1 MVRNLIL
8 NILLAVPATS
18 LLWFTAWPT
27 IAMAS
32 DASQGGDR
40 TASWLSDDLPASD
53 DLSAIES
60 TPDLLIS
67 QQAPPAPQEVVTP
80 SATPTQLIP
89 TSDPAINSHYNGFV
103 VIPNGTPAEL
113 IPADSPANSDR
124 STAFPA
130 PQPAPFAP
138 SPTASPLAPSP
149 TASDRA
155 PLPEYRPTATAPVVP
170 ADTGEGSMSQVTS
183 VTQLSDVAPTDWAY
197 QALASLVER
206 YGCIAGYP
214 DGTFRG
220 NQPLSRYEFAAGLN
234 ACLDR
239 ISSLIS
245 GGGVGSADLL
255 TLERLQEEYAAEL
268 ATLRGRVDALEA
280 RTAELEANQFS
291 TTTKL
296 NGNVIFATA
305 AVLDEDSQFSNQA
318 TFGYRVR
325 MNFDSSFTGSDRLRI
340 RLQARDFRDFEG
352 DTIGFSFGGA
362 SGDNDIE
369 LDSLFYD
376 FPVTSR
382 IDARIGAN
390 GLAVDDLVSS
400 TISPLDSST
409 DGSLSAFG
417 SPPQYN
423 LAAPGNAGGGAIVQV
438 TNNLSLD
445 LGYTASNASNP
456 EPSNGLFNGDFGMIA
471 QLTFLSS
478 RFDGALTYVRGYS
491 TSGFATDDPETANT
505 YGAQINYR
513 LSDAIELGGGA
524 AYIDSGTSTSDLDI
538 WSYQLTLAF
547 PDLFGSGNLG
557 GILVG
562 VPPRIADASVNN
574 QRIPALIE
582 DASLVVEGFYRYQL
596 NNNVSITP
604 GLIWVADPGNDNSV
618 SDSII
623 GTIRTVFSF

>member
-1 MVRNLIL
+1 
-8 NILLAVPATS
+8 
-18 LLWFTAWPT
+18 
-27 IAMAS
+27 MAS
-32 DASQGGDR
+32 DEWQGGDR

-67 QQAPPAPQEVVTP
+67 QQALPAPQEVVTP

-103 VIPNGTPAEL
+103 VIPDSAPTEL
-113 IPADSPANSDR
+113 IPADSPASSDR

-130 PQPAPFAP
+130 PQPAPLAP
-138 SPTASPLAPSP
+138 SPTVSPLAPSP
-149 TASDRA
+149 TASDR
-155 PLPEYRPTATAPVVP
+155 PTVPESRPTATTAPVGSVGSV
-170 ADTGEGSMSQVTS
+170 AGEEGSMSQVTS

-239 ISSLIS
+239 ISSLLS

-305 AVLDEDSQFSNQA
+305 AALAEDSQFSNQA
-318 TFGYRVR
+318 TFGYRMR

-340 RLQARDFRDFEG
+340 RLQARDFREFEG

-362 SGDNDIE
+362 SGDDDIE

-417 SPPQYN
+417 FPPQYS
-423 LAAPGNAGGGAIVQV
+423 LAAPGNAGAGAIVQV

-445 LGYTASNASNP
+445 FGYTASNASNP
-456 EPSNGLFNGDFGMIA
+456 QPSNGLFNGDFGMIA

-491 TSGFATDDPETANT
+491 TSGFATTDPETANT

-513 LSDAIELGGGA
+513 LSDAIEIGGGA
-524 AYIDSGTSTSDLDI
+524 AYIDSSTSTSDLDI

-547 PDLFGSGNLG
+547 PDLFGSGHLG

-562 VPPRIADASVNN
+562 VPPRIADASVND

-604 GLIWVADPGNDNSV
+604 GLIWVADPGNDNSI
-618 SDSII
+618 SDSVI
-623 GTIRTVFSF
+623 GTIRTVFRF